1 MVRNALLEER
11 KRTLS
16 VNPKS
21 AIKAFYIGL
30 EWFSNNR
37 HHVIIFT
44 NRYITAIYKQQHEI

>member
-1 MVRNALLEER
+1 MVRNALFEER